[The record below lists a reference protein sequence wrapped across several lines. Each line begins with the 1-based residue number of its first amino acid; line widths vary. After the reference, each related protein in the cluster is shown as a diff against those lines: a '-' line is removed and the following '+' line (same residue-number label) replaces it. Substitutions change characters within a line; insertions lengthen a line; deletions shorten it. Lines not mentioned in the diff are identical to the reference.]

1 MEDTGHSSLSF
12 IIDGELWEK
21 FNLELRAAC
30 HWCTHHHTTTP
41 AEAAKQLERGEG
53 WPRDWISRKVKNST
67 RQFGGLFICPA
78 SDCPGHSNPKG
89 ERRRRWFCRFCIN
102 RHLGVDLKNFFQFDE
117 AQGKWFQVKPTLFRK
132 PWNPRSPPPLTTQ
145 QASSPER
152 EREGDREKRKRQR
165 QREEAW
171 LNVFLKLRSSWTLL
185 ELVCQFFFSLM
196 GADTRSYML
205 ALPGPSWRCRVCE
218 LSSEAYKEGQ
228 EAKRCASSCHTIA
241 RYQFASSCQF
251 VGNRRSCRW
260 WLRRRGFKRGQ
271 RWWSRRYW

>member
-152 EREGDREKRKRQR
+152 ETETERGSLIECVLKASQLMDFTW
-165 QREEAW
+165 AC
-171 LNVFLKLRSSWTLL
+171 LSVFFFLDGCRYQVLYAGIARPVMEMQSVWIVLRSIQRRPRGQEMCFLL
-185 ELVCQFFFSLM
+185 PYDRQVSVCQQ
-196 GADTRSYML
+196 
-205 ALPGPSWRCRVCE
+205 LPVC
-218 LSSEAYKEGQ
+218 
-228 EAKRCASSCHTIA
+228 
-241 RYQFASSCQF
+241 
-251 VGNRRSCRW
+251 W
-260 WLRRRGFKRGQ
+260 
-271 RWWSRRYW
+271 

>member
-117 AQGKWFQVKPTLFRK
+117 AQGKWFQVKPTLSRK
-132 PWNPRSPPPLTTQ
+132 P
-145 QASSPER
+145 
-152 EREGDREKRKRQR
+152 
-165 QREEAW
+165 
-171 LNVFLKLRSSWTLL
+171 
-185 ELVCQFFFSLM
+185 
-196 GADTRSYML
+196 
-205 ALPGPSWRCRVCE
+205 
-218 LSSEAYKEGQ
+218 
-228 EAKRCASSCHTIA
+228 
-241 RYQFASSCQF
+241 
-251 VGNRRSCRW
+251 
-260 WLRRRGFKRGQ
+260 
-271 RWWSRRYW
+271 